1 MPRAFQVLIALAI
14 AALVPACKTN
24 TGHVADLPPA
34 CPVGSP
40 AVQIVERRIY
50 VGISSELT
58 APEPIAEG
66 PLSECPI
73 VAAER
78 RGAVERANAKL
89 RAIASKQGT
98 EVEP

>member
-1 MPRAFQVLIALAI
+1 MPSAVRLLTFLAI

-34 CPVGSP
+34 CPTSTP
-40 AVQIVERRIY
+40 EVQIVERRIY

-58 APEPIAEG
+58 DPEPVAEG
-66 PLSECPI
+66 PLSKCPI

-78 RGAVERANAKL
+78 RAAVERANAKL
-89 RAIASKQGT
+89 RAIAEKQGT